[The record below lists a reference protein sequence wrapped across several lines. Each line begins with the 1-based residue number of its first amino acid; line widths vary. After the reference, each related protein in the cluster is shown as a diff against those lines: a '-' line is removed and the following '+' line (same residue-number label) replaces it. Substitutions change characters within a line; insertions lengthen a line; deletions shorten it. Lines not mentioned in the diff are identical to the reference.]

1 MLRDD
6 PRYKDMNIRI
16 IEPVTSLRKTLQRSL
31 ANVSG
36 FKKSD
41 VIGPSDLVK
50 PAMGFEP
57 GKGKCFHRSY

>member
-1 MLRDD
+1 
-6 PRYKDMNIRI
+6 MNIRI
-16 IEPVTSLRKTLQRSL
+16 IEPVTSLRKTPKGPL

-50 PAMGFEP
+50 PKRDGLEP
-57 GKGKCFHRSY
+57 GKGKCF